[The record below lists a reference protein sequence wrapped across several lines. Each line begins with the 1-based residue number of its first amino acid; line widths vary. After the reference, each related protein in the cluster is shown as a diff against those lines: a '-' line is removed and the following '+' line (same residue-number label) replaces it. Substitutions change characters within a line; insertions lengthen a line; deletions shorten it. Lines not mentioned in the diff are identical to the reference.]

1 MPELRNYAAPQLANT
16 SGLLSSAGRQRYY
29 MKQTDRKGKKMARTP
44 QQIRGML
51 YNMRSIID
59 GLIKILEVGAIPP
72 DTVEDTLVKA
82 ITKEMSKNEES

>member
-1 MPELRNYAAPQLANT
+1 
-16 SGLLSSAGRQRYY
+16 
-29 MKQTDRKGKKMARTP
+29 MARTP
-44 QQIRGML
+44 QQTRGML

-82 ITKEMSKNEES
+82 ITKEMSKNEEG